1 MNEILRTAQ
10 RYLETVYKDYGVWA
24 TLAAV
29 VVVFLLSVVAAYLAK
44 LWGYL

>member
-10 RYLETVYKDYGVWA
+10 RYLETVYRDYGVWA

-29 VVVFLLSVVAAYLAK
+29 VVVFLLGVVAAWLAK